1 MSISIDIPQ
10 EFLFSCSS
18 DIIFLH
24 AESVE
29 NPSITYSDIA
39 IYSQKLSNW
48 LERPQDEPHT
58 YILQSNNSA
67 ELCCLVAG
75 LFLSGIPFCIVD
87 PTWTNSQV
95 REATQEIPFTNF
107 LNGRN
112 ISALHT
118 QWLSLIPSQKQA
130 IHELSLIV
138 NKTSFAF
145 LFTSGSSSRPKRIP
159 LRYSQLWAA
168 YQATQTQVQLSP
180 NQSWG
185 LCLPLHHIGALSI
198 VLKSL
203 LSHSSISLSSSSD
216 FQRWNSWLNGWH
228 HCRVISMVPT
238 QLHKW
243 LEYNR
248 TENISSL
255 VSEVFRF
262 IILGGGP
269 TNAPDIDEAGNLGWP
284 ILLSYGMTETFAHI
298 CSIPASKLPKP
309 LKEPLPVGQMHPAQ
323 SIELRYEED
332 TNDPIIW
339 LMGTQIFSPEPSQY
353 RLLESFDKQGWFCT
367 KDIGKI
373 DEKGLLYIQARRL
386 DRIVSGGEN
395 IAVDWVIEC
404 LSQHPSI
411 HDCTIIGVAD
421 PKWGQK
427 VVAFIVPISTVSNSM
442 TIPVDTSNSVSAQA
456 VSIQKELQSTLLHD
470 KEELQ
475 TKLTEELL
483 DQCLRSSL
491 PTSHLPKE
499 FLYLNSLPRTSLGK
513 LNVPSLQSLYAL
525 TRVK

>member
-1 MSISIDIPQ
+1 MSIAMDIPQ
-10 EFLFSCSS
+10 EFQFSCSS
-18 DIIFLH
+18 DFIFLH
-24 AESVE
+24 AASVE
-29 NPSITYSDIA
+29 HPSIRYSDIA
-39 IYSQKLSNW
+39 LYSQKLPNW
-48 LERPQDEPHT
+48 LEAHQDEPHT

-95 REATQEIPFTNF
+95 HEATQEIPFTSF
-107 LNGRN
+107 LNGRD
-112 ISALHT
+112 ISVLHT
-118 QWLSLIPSQKQA
+118 QWLSLIPSQKQTT
-130 IHELSLIV
+130 HELSLIV
-138 NKTSFAF
+138 NKTPFAF

-159 LRYSQLWAA
+159 LRHYQLWAA
-168 YQATQTQVQLSP
+168 YQATQAQVQLSP

-203 LSHSSISLSSSSD
+203 LSLSSISLSSSSD
-216 FQRWNSWLNGWH
+216 VQHWNSWLNGWH

-243 LEYNR
+243 LEHNR
-248 TENISSL
+248 TENISPL
-255 VSEVFRF
+255 VSEMFRF

-269 TNAPDIDEAGNLGWP
+269 TNAPDINEAANLEWP

-298 CSIPASKLPKP
+298 CSIPASELPKP

-339 LMGTQIFSPEPSQY
+339 LMGTQIFTPEPSQN
-353 RLLESFDKQGWFCT
+353 RLLKSFDEQGWFCT
-367 KDIGKI
+367 GDIGKV

-395 IAVDWVIEC
+395 IAVDWVIDC
-404 LSQHPSI
+404 LKQHPSI
-411 HDCTIIGVAD
+411 QDCAIIGVAD

-427 VVAFIVPISTVSNSM
+427 VVAFIVPISTVSSSV
-442 TIPVDTSNSVSAQA
+442 TPPVVTSKSVSAQA
-456 VSIQKELQSTLLHD
+456 VSIQKELHSILLDD
-470 KEELQ
+470 KKELQ

-483 DQCLRSSL
+483 DQCRRLSL
-491 PTSHLPKE
+491 PASHLPKE

-513 LNVPSLQSLYAL
+513 LNVPSLRSLCAL
-525 TRVK
+525 TRGK

>member
-1 MSISIDIPQ
+1 MSIAMDIPQ
-10 EFLFSCSS
+10 EFQFSCSS
-18 DIIFLH
+18 DFIFLH
-24 AESVE
+24 AASVK
-29 NPSITYSDIA
+29 NQSIRYSDIA
-39 IYSQKLSNW
+39 LYSQKLPNW
-48 LERPQDEPHT
+48 LEAHQDEPHT

-87 PTWTNSQV
+87 PTWINSQV
-95 REATQEIPFTNF
+95 REATQEMLFTSF
-107 LNGRN
+107 LNDRD

-118 QWLSLIPSQKQA
+118 QWLSLIPSQKQTT
-130 IHELSLIV
+130 HELSLIV
-138 NKTSFAF
+138 NKTPFAF

-159 LRYSQLWAA
+159 LRHSQLWAA
-168 YQATQTQVQLSP
+168 YQATQAQVQLSP

-185 LCLPLHHIGALSI
+185 LCLPMHHVGALSI

-216 FQRWNSWLNGWH
+216 VQRWNSWLNGWH

-243 LEYNR
+243 LEHNR
-248 TENISSL
+248 TENISPL
-255 VSEVFRF
+255 VSEMFRF

-298 CSIPASKLPKP
+298 CSIPASELPKP
-309 LKEPLPVGQMHPAQ
+309 LKEPLAIGQMHRAQ
-323 SIELRYEED
+323 SMELRYEED

-339 LMGTQIFSPEPSQY
+339 LKGTQIFSPEPSQN
-353 RLLESFDKQGWFCT
+353 RLLQSFDEQGWFCT
-367 KDIGKI
+367 GDIGKV

-404 LSQHPSI
+404 LKQHPSI
-411 HDCTIIGVAD
+411 QDCAIIGVAD

-427 VVAFIVPISTVSNSM
+427 VVAFVVPISTVSSSV
-442 TIPVDTSNSVSAQA
+442 TTPVVTSNSVSAQA
-456 VSIQKELQSTLLHD
+456 VSIQKELHSILLHD

-475 TKLTEELL
+475 NKLTEELL
-483 DQCLRSSL
+483 DQCRRSSL
-491 PTSHLPKE
+491 PASHLPKE

-513 LNVPSLQSLYAL
+513 LNIPSLQSLYVL
-525 TRVK
+525 TRGK